1 MDPDFL
7 LVMPLIL
14 RDEGG
19 FSDDPNDEGNWTGG
33 RVGDGDLVGTNFGIS
48 AASYPTLDIA
58 NLTQDDAT
66 QIYYTDW
73 WQRYGFG
80 LLVAPFDM
88 KVFDIAINIGSFN
101 AVVLLQRA
109 VNSLGGALSLDGI
122 IGRNTCAAVAATPDT
137 ALMNTFVLL
146 VKNHYTQIAKANPR
160 DQKYLAGW
168 LARAAELPPNATS

>member
-1 MDPDFL
+1 
-7 LVMPLIL
+7 MPLIF

-19 FSDDPNDEGNWTGG
+19 FSDDPNDSGNWTGG
-33 RVGDGDLVGTNFGIS
+33 AIGSGTLVGTNFGIS
-48 AASYPTLDIA
+48 AASYPDLDIV

-73 WQRYGFG
+73 WQRYSFG

-88 KVFDIAINIGSFN
+88 KVFDIAINIGPFN

-109 VNSLGGALSLDGI
+109 ANSLGAALSLDGI
-122 IGRNTCAAVAATPDT
+122 IGRNTCAAVAAAPDA
-137 ALMNTFVLL
+137 ALMNTFVLF
-146 VKNHYTQIAKANPR
+146 VKNHYTSIVKNNPR

-168 LARAAELPPNATS
+168 LARAAELPPNAAS

>member
-19 FSDDPNDEGNWTGG
+19 FSDDPDDAGNWTGG
-33 RVGDGDLVGTNFGIS
+33 AVGSGTLVGTNFGIS
-48 AASYPTLDIA
+48 AASYPDLDIV
-58 NLTQDDAT
+58 NLTQDNAT

-73 WQRYGFG
+73 WVNYGFG
-80 LLVAPFDM
+80 LLETPFDM
-88 KVFDIAINIGSFN
+88 KVFDIAINVGSFN

-109 VNSLGGALSLDGI
+109 VNSLGGGLALDGE
-122 IGRNTCAAVAATPDT
+122 IGRNTTAAVADAPSVS
-137 ALMNTFVLL
+137 LMNTYVLF
-146 VKNHYTQIAKANPR
+146 VKNHYTSIAKNNPR

-168 LARAAELPPNATS
+168 LARAAELPPNAAS